1 MMTSYEDFLP
11 TQRLGRSL
19 SVSADGTA
27 VAYTSDTSGQFN
39 LWTQPA
45 SGGSAQQLTFFAD
58 RSVREVAW
66 APGGQVIAFTADE
79 QGDEQYQIYLVPA
92 AGGEPTLVS
101 QGTGQHCLAEKAPFT
116 LDGQYLLY
124 SGPGQDDPAIQDMIA
139 WDLARGVEVRW
150 HGPSNV
156 HGFAVGISPD
166 GGQVLG
172 GMLTSNT
179 ECISYLA
186 RTSAPGTSLEP
197 VTDGLPGGYYYPG
210 PWTGDSESFCV
221 LTVDTGQDNV
231 SLARISPSDRSVAIV
246 HAPPWD
252 IENVIASADG
262 RTLVWS
268 VNQDG
273 YSVLRAQRDGASLP
287 LPALPGGVISVM
299 NLSADGT
306 VLAVRLD
313 TPSRPASVLTLR
325 PGTSQPASYLTD
337 TRPPRSAGDDL
348 PEPELV
354 RYQAKDGTMVP
365 AWLHRPAGP
374 GPHPILL
381 SIHGGPEW
389 QERPEYEPLYPC
401 LLDLG
406 IAILAPNVRGST
418 GYGRTWQNRIYRDWG
433 GIDLD
438 DFAAAHAWLCAQP
451 WAAAD
456 KIAVY
461 GASYGGFAALSC
473 LTRLPDLWAAGVS
486 VCGPSSIES
495 LARSMPPSWSAMI
508 AAMFGDPDDPADA
521 EDMRRRS
528 PLTYA
533 DQITAP
539 LLVVQGA
546 NDPRVPQA
554 EADQIISAARANGAD
569 AQYLLFD
576 DEGHGFTSR
585 ANDIKA
591 NRAILEFLSERLV

>member
-1 MMTSYEDFLP
+1 
-11 TQRLGRSL
+11 
-19 SVSADGTA
+19 
-27 VAYTSDTSGQFN
+27 
-39 LWTQPA
+39 
-45 SGGSAQQLTFFAD
+45 
-58 RSVREVAW
+58 
-66 APGGQVIAFTADE
+66 
-79 QGDEQYQIYLVPA
+79 
-92 AGGEPTLVS
+92 
-101 QGTGQHCLAEKAPFT
+101 
-116 LDGQYLLY
+116 
-124 SGPGQDDPAIQDMIA
+124 
-139 WDLARGVEVRW
+139 
-150 HGPSNV
+150 
-156 HGFAVGISPD
+156 
-166 GGQVLG
+166 
-172 GMLTSNT
+172 
-179 ECISYLA
+179 
-186 RTSAPGTSLEP
+186 
-197 VTDGLPGGYYYPG
+197 
-210 PWTGDSESFCV
+210 
-221 LTVDTGQDNV
+221 
-231 SLARISPSDRSVAIV
+231 
-246 HAPPWD
+246 
-252 IENVIASADG
+252 
-262 RTLVWS
+262 
-268 VNQDG
+268 
-273 YSVLRAQRDGASLP
+273 
-287 LPALPGGVISVM
+287 M

-313 TPSRPASVLTLR
+313 TPSRPASIVTLR
-325 PGTSQPASYLTD
+325 PGTSQPAKYLTD
-337 TRPPRSAGDDL
+337 TRPPRSAGDAL
-348 PEPELV
+348 LEPELV
-354 RYQAKDGTMVP
+354 RYQSKDGTMIP
-365 AWLHRPAGP
+365 AWLHRPSGP

-389 QERPEYEPLYPC
+389 QERPEYEALYPC

-418 GYGRTWQNRIYRDWG
+418 GYGRTWQTRIYRDWG

-456 KIAVY
+456 KIGVY

-486 VCGPSSIES
+486 VCGPSNIES

-569 AQYLLFD
+569 ARYLLFG

-591 NRAILEFLSERLV
+591 NQAILEFLSERLV